1 LHPVLFTLPLG
12 RHEIAIS
19 TYGLLVTAGLA
30 IGIWV
35 AEREGRRRGLDSSRV
50 LDLAF
55 WTIVAGLLGSRL
67 AYGAVNARAFWR
79 ACADGPGP
87 WWHDCTGLFRLWEG
101 GLVFYGGLLAAAGA
115 AYLFARWQGWSF
127 GTVGDLGAPALAIG
141 HMFGRLGCFAAGC
154 CFGKETTWRVGVPF
168 PHGSVAFDVL
178 GRAGAIPAGAGETP
192 PLHPT
197 QLYEAAGEAVIFAVL
212 CAASPRLRRRPGAVL
227 ALYLALYAALRF
239 VVEIFRGDAIRGM
252 VVELQT
258 PRLAA
263 HLGLSPAQPL
273 FLSTGQLG
281 SILIG
286 ALLVGLAIRQAAR
299 HQPAPRTPAP

>member
-19 TYGLLVTAGLA
+19 TYGLLVTVGLA
-30 IGIWV
+30 AGIWV
-35 AEREGRRRGLDSSRV
+35 AQREGRQRGLDGGRV
-50 LDLAF
+50 MDLAF

-67 AYGAVNARAFWR
+67 AYALVNARAFWR

-101 GLVFYGGLLAAAGA
+101 GLVFYGGLAAAAGA
-115 AYLFARWQGWSF
+115 AYLFARRQGWSF
-127 GTVGDLGAPALAIG
+127 GVVGDLTAPALAVG
-141 HMFGRLGCFAAGC
+141 HAFGRLGCFAAGC
-154 CFGKETTWRVGVPF
+154 CFGKETSWQVGVPF

-178 GRAGAIPAGAGETP
+178 GRAGAIPPGARETL

-212 CAASPRLRRRPGAVL
+212 WAASPRLRRRPGALLV
-227 ALYLALYAALRF
+227 LYLGLYAALRF
-239 VVEIFRGDAIRGM
+239 VVEIFRGDVLRGM
-252 VVELQT
+252 VFQWQT
-258 PRLAA
+258 PHLAA
-263 HLGLSPAQPL
+263 RLGLPPGEAL

-286 ALLVGLAIRQAAR
+286 LALLALAIIQAAR
-299 HQPAPRTPAP
+299 RPRALQTPAP